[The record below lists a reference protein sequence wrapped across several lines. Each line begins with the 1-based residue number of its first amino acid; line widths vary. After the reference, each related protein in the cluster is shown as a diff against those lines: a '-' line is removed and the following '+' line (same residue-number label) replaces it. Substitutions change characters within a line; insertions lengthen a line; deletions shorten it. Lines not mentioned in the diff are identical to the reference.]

1 MIFKPMSLVA
11 VYRSISGR
19 IRRYPLR
26 GDDHAPRIM
35 HWHGD
40 TFHLDTIEQEPPM
53 TYATTTA
60 QTLDEL
66 RHTRERLV
74 LRMESIEEDWRLHR
88 GMLQQLNDDIHRLM
102 LGTPLEDAS
111 TEAPAEG

>member
-1 MIFKPMSLVA
+1 MTFKPMSLVA

-19 IRRYPLR
+19 VRRYPLR
-26 GDDHAPRIM
+26 DDDHAPRIM

-40 TFHLDTIEQEPPM
+40 IFHLDTIEQEPPM
-53 TYATTTA
+53 TYANTTA

-66 RHTRERLV
+66 RQIRERLV
-74 LRMESIEEDWRLHR
+74 LRMESIEDDWRLHR

-102 LGTPLEDAS
+102 LDIPPTK
-111 TEAPAEG
+111 APAEG